1 MHFAFKFDLYKKIHL
16 NKTNQLNIT
25 NISNKLSYLIIEYK
39 TLYGELK
46 KIGRKNKNIL
56 RLFVVCW
63 RQGTRQ
69 RPFFAVCLPGHT
81 TKADGRPC
89 ASQRHQLRR
98 VPGNR
103 RTAKTGL
110 CRVPHLG
117 TRQRHTSVTAA
128 DGRRACIARAETSPC
143 VLGLAHGKGGRLP
156 CVLLWNTAKIVFL
169 PCARKKAHGK
179 DFGTRDIRVFRQ

>member
-1 MHFAFKFDLYKKIHL
+1 M
-16 NKTNQLNIT
+16 
-25 NISNKLSYLIIEYK
+25 
-39 TLYGELK
+39 
-46 KIGRKNKNIL
+46 
-56 RLFVVCW
+56 CW

-69 RPFFAVCLPGHT
+69 RPLFAMCLPGHT
-81 TKADGRPC
+81 AKADGRPC

-117 TRQRHTSVTAA
+117 TRQRRTSVTAA

-156 CVLLWNTAKIVFL
+156 CVLLWHTAKIGVSRVQSLRRVLFVRHTANRFFAVC
-169 PCARKKAHGK
+169 PKKKAHGK
-179 DFGTRDIRVFRQ
+179 ISGTQQLSVFR